1 MEGTTELSNADMVV
15 EVEDS
20 AQSNASKAMG
30 QMEVKCLE
38 KDVNNV
44 TDSLMDDLREEFASL
59 ATLTDFNRTGAQV
72 KPLYA
77 STSKIV
83 CEMTVG
89 PEHINAKGTLHG
101 GQTAALTDI
110 VTARALGLTIRDHP
124 LASIEISVSYFLPV
138 KLGDVVEITAHVLK
152 LGRNVAFTEAEFRR
166 KSDGKLAAKGRH
178 TVAILP
184 KQAQATEGA
193 KVAQF

>member
-1 MEGTTELSNADMVV
+1 MVV
-15 EVEDS
+15 EVEDI
-20 AQSNASKAMG
+20 AQSSASKATG
-30 QMEVKCLE
+30 HFEVKCSE
-38 KDVNNV
+38 KDAHSAND
-44 TDSLMDDLREEFASL
+44 TLMDELSEEFASL
-59 ATLTDFNRTGAQV
+59 SSLTNFNRTGAQV

-77 STSKIV
+77 SKEKIV

-101 GQTAALTDI
+101 GQTASLTDI
-110 VTARALGLTIRDHP
+110 VTARALGLTVRDHP

-138 KLGDVVEITAHVLK
+138 KLGDVVEITAYVLK

-166 KSDGKLAAKGRH
+166 RSDGKLTAKGRH

-184 KQAQATEGA
+184 KQPHTDGV

>member
-1 MEGTTELSNADMVV
+1 MVV

-30 QMEVKCLE
+30 QFEVKCVE
-38 KDVNNV
+38 KDAHNA
-44 TDSLMDDLREEFASL
+44 TSSLMDDLRKEFASL
-59 ATLTDFNRTGAQV
+59 SSLTDFNRTGAQ
-72 KPLYA
+72 
-77 STSKIV
+77 
-83 CEMTVG
+83 
-89 PEHINAKGTLHG
+89 GTLHG
-101 GQTAALTDI
+101 GQTASLTDI

-124 LASIEISVSYFLPV
+124 LASIELSVSYFLPV
-138 KLGDVVEITAHVLK
+138 KLGEVVEITALVLK

-166 KSDGKLAAKGRH
+166 KSDGKLTAKGRH

-184 KQAQATEGA
+184 KQQPTEGI